1 MSNKLVKP
9 KSSNFCIQWPK
20 FFKIIMAVGFSFF
33 LFITILSAT
42 AHTENT
48 SYGVTLFLAI
58 IDAFYLLGIC
68 YFIVSK
74 TEINGNKILH
84 RNMFGQAKEY
94 RFSEIS
100 KATAFNDDIKLY
112 IDKRKVLQVS
122 TLQENGPEF
131 LEMLHSYGINV
142 EYTKRIKTN
151 KDTFKDTIVV
161 RKSKGYVAIDIVAA
175 IILCVFTTF
184 ALYQKVFEGAL
195 FFFITSFV
203 AIGQVVYDIRH
214 TIFIEK
220 DVVTEHRLFAK
231 RSWRLSDISNV
242 KESEDGLVIFYT
254 KNKHKFKIN
263 TFADINGDIAVLRL
277 MPHAHKD

>member
-151 KDTFKDTIVV
+151 KDTFKNTIVV

-184 ALYQKVFEGAL
+184 TLYQKVFEGAL

-220 DVVTEHRLFAK
+220 M
-231 RSWRLSDISNV
+231 S
-242 KESEDGLVIFYT
+242 
-254 KNKHKFKIN
+254 
-263 TFADINGDIAVLRL
+263 
-277 MPHAHKD
+277 